1 MPAAPTPR
9 VLLTVATFRRPADLA
24 ALLPLLER
32 AAAEIS
38 PAAAIVV
45 VDNDPDACARDQ
57 IALHP
62 GVTYRHEPRP
72 GIAAARNASLAAARE
87 RGIAWVAFL
96 DDDERPDPG
105 WLAALVRAMQEWR
118 PAAVSGPVISVFEQE
133 PDAWVRGS
141 GTFESRPHAHGARIR
156 GAATNNLLI
165 DREVL
170 DDRGLAFD
178 DAFGLTGGSDS
189 MLTRAMTHQ
198 GLEIRWTS
206 EAVVREVVPVART
219 RRSWIVSRHRRTG
232 NDWSRVT
239 LALADGRREQL
250 PARLR
255 LVVTGVRRAVRGVIG
270 SAMGAARRDAGRRGA
285 ARCDLAT
292 ARGVLEGVFGR
303 TRTEYARPGA
313 S

>member
-1 MPAAPTPR
+1 M
-9 VLLTVATFRRPADLA
+9 
-24 ALLPLLER
+24 
-32 AAAEIS
+32 
-38 PAAAIVV
+38 
-45 VDNDPDACARDQ
+45 
-57 IALHP
+57 
-62 GVTYRHEPRP
+62 
-72 GIAAARNASLAAARE
+72 
-87 RGIAWVAFL
+87 AFL

-105 WLAALVRAMQEWR
+105 WLAALVRAMQRWR

-141 GTFESRPHAHGARIR
+141 GTFEPRAHAHGARIR

-239 LALADGRREQL
+239 LALAHGRREQL
-250 PARLR
+250 SARLR
-255 LVVTGVRRAVRGVIG
+255 LVVTGVRRTVRGVIG
-270 SAMGAARRDAGRRGA
+270 SAVGAARRDAGLRGA